1 MSDDSDPDYV
11 PTPSQL
17 PDQGDSDFD
26 PDIDELC
33 RVADRRPSSPENFDV
48 GITDLI
54 PSTQISQST
63 PKSTRAST
71 WISAHDRS
79 VSLMN
84 QVLSK
89 ASQNSPFSQEELSE
103 DSSTGQFSISNIL
116 YGKKS
121 TPPSDQTPSSSTR
134 THSANR
140 ELDMEKIVYRFLSN
154 TVPENT
160 LKKNVTALNAFRDF
174 ARTDETVKSPWEELP
189 LSRMPNALVR
199 FVAARGENY
208 DQRTFHSL
216 LGGLPF
222 FIFFV
227 N

>member
-1 MSDDSDPDYV
+1 MSDSDPNYI

-17 PDQGDSDFD
+17 PDQGDPDFD
-26 PDIDELC
+26 PDIDKLFK
-33 RVADRRPSSPENFDV
+33 VADRRPSSPGNFDV
-48 GITDLI
+48 GISDLI

-63 PKSTRAST
+63 PRSTRAST
-71 WISAHDRS
+71 WIPAHNHS

-84 QVLSK
+84 QALSK
-89 ASQNSPFSQEELSE
+89 ASHDALFPRDELSE
-103 DSSTGQFSISNIL
+103 DATRQFSISNIL

-140 ELDMEKIVYRFLSN
+140 ELEMEKIVPRFLTN

-160 LKKNVTALNAFRDF
+160 LKKNVIALNAFRDL

-189 LSRMPNALVR
+189 LSRMPNALPV
-199 FVAARGENY
+199 
-208 DQRTFHSL
+208 Q
-216 LGGLPF
+216 
-222 FIFFV
+222 
-227 N
+227 

>member
-1 MSDDSDPDYV
+1 MSDCYPDYI

-26 PDIDELC
+26 PDIEDLC
-33 RVADRRPSSPENFDV
+33 RVADRRPFSSGNFDV
-48 GITDLI
+48 GISDLI
-54 PSTQISQST
+54 PSTQIPQST
-63 PKSTRAST
+63 PRSTRAST
-71 WISAHDRS
+71 LISAHDRS
-79 VSLMN
+79 VSLMD
-84 QVLSK
+84 QALLK
-89 ASQNSPFSQEELSE
+89 ASHDSLFPPEELSE
-103 DSSTGQFSISNIL
+103 DSATRQFSISNIL

-134 THSANR
+134 AHSANR
-140 ELDMEKIVYRFLSN
+140 ELEMEKIVSRFLAN

-199 FVAARGENY
+199 FVAARGEHY
-208 DQRTFHSL
+208 EQRTFHSL
-216 LGGLPF
+216 LGGLL
-222 FIFFV
+222 IFYLILQ
-227 N
+227 

>member
-1 MSDDSDPDYV
+1 MSDCDPDYI

-33 RVADRRPSSPENFDV
+33 RVADRRPSSPGNFDV
-48 GITDLI
+48 GISDLI
-54 PSTQISQST
+54 PSTQIPQST
-63 PKSTRAST
+63 PRSTRAST
-71 WISAHDRS
+71 LISAHDRS

-84 QVLSK
+84 QALLK
-89 ASQNSPFSQEELSE
+89 ASHDSLFPREELS
-103 DSSTGQFSISNIL
+103 SATRQFSISNIL

-140 ELDMEKIVYRFLSN
+140 ELEMEKIVSRFLTN

-216 LGGLPF
+216 LGGLL
-222 FIFFV
+222 IFYLILQ
-227 N
+227 